1 MKNKKATKTIETL
14 ESFRRERVRVHVCV
28 RDLTYYV
35 FARDLKKKG
44 TLESFILLFFVL
56 PKKLHLITCS
66 RHYDILAK
74 TQLNPL

>member
-35 FARDLKKKG
+35 FARDLKKKAPWKA
-44 TLESFILLFFVL
+44 SFYFFFF
-56 PKKLHLITCS
+56 T
-66 RHYDILAK
+66 K
-74 TQLNPL
+74 TVTPVVV